1 MYSGCDNNRQSQQP
15 QCVSGRI
22 VGFDAADHQAP
33 GVQRQ
38 GHPADHPQF
47 PHAGKHRRPQV
58 VDEHKAQSQ
67 HLEKRGV
74 QVTGQLT

>member
-1 MYSGCDNNRQSQQP
+1 MYSGCDNTASPSSLSAYRGALWVLTLP
-15 QCVSGRI
+15 
-22 VGFDAADHQAP
+22 DHQAP